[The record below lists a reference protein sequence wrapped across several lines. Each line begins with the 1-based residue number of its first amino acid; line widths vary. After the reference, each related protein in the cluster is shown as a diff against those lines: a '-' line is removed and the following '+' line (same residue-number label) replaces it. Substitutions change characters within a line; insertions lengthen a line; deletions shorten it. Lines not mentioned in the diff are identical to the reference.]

1 MELEIKNNNKGF
13 TLVELLVSLL
23 IFSSLV
29 VTMSGIAVSMIKAQR
44 KGFALQNT
52 QEASRYILEVMTKE
66 IRMSVVNTG
75 AGSGLTTLNIT
86 NSKGDTFNYQ
96 FDNGNERIYRD
107 GSVMSPSNLEVT
119 GNFYV
124 RKSDSPVRVVVT
136 IVMQVKSRD
145 ANKVEQQAEIYLQSS
160 VAARAF

>member
-1 MELEIKNNNKGF
+1 MELEIKNKNKGF
-13 TLVELLVSLL
+13 TLIELLVSLL

-29 VTMSGIAVSMIKAQR
+29 VAMSGIAASIIKAQR

-52 QEASRYILEVMTKE
+52 QEAARHILEVMTKE
-66 IRMSVVNTG
+66 IRMGVVNTG

-86 NSKGDTFNYQ
+86 NSKDDTFNYQ
-96 FDNGNERIYRD
+96 FNNGNERIYRW
-107 GSVMSPSNLEVT
+107 GEIMSPTNLEVT

-124 RKSDSPVRVVVT
+124 RKSDFPARVVVT
-136 IVMQVKSRD
+136 IVMQVKSRS
-145 ANKVEQQAEIYLQSS
+145 AKVEGQAEIYLQSS